1 MNLDQAKQELIRRYK
16 YLYEN
21 AYLIL
26 EPFMYEQSEK
36 EFLETQKRCLEK
48 YHMCPLKEPSI
59 YLKID
64 HLDRINS
71 LFEEFLLSDKPL
83 EKTLLYMTIE
93 SKRNNKYYLEEVKIG
108 LKLLEKLNAK
118 QISPFK
124 TKLDIGEILEKVTSY
139 IEEQS
144 GDLKTKK
151 RKLKVIREYTKI
163 AGYRNK
169 EKALPNPFLSDFV
182 MPKEDPKPLRDKK
195 DIGIKNNN
203 FISLISLAPFTDN
216 NDSIFTEDER
226 QEIYLEYHDEL
237 PWNLEITCALEEG
250 HENLPRKVRPKRPDN
265 TKPCGNVF
273 YIKEEEIFVNPKE
286 KKYRYYELCPH
297 CGYMVNIPEEI
308 LSVGIKARIE
318 NKCSQDKNS
327 FRRNYLTSELFV
339 YDKLTRNQE
348 IILKK

>member
-1 MNLDQAKQELIRRYK
+1 MA
-16 YLYEN
+16 
-21 AYLIL
+21 
-26 EPFMYEQSEK
+26 
-36 EFLETQKRCLEK
+36 
-48 YHMCPLKEPSI
+48 
-59 YLKID
+59 
-64 HLDRINS
+64 
-71 LFEEFLLSDKPL
+71 LF
-83 EKTLLYMTIE
+83 
-93 SKRNNKYYLEEVKIG
+93 N
-108 LKLLEKLNAK
+108 
-118 QISPFK
+118 K
-124 TKLDIGEILEKVTSY
+124 TK
-139 IEEQS
+139 EELLPEQFPEHIAFIMD
-144 GDLKTKK
+144 GNGRWAKK
-151 RKLKVIREYTKI
+151 RGLPRKFGHREGAKTFKKI
-163 AGYRNK
+163 TRYC
-169 EKALPNPFLSDFV
+169 
-182 MPKEDPKPLRDKK
+182 K

>member
-1 MNLDQAKQELIRRYK
+1 M
-16 YLYEN
+16 
-21 AYLIL
+21 
-26 EPFMYEQSEK
+26 
-36 EFLETQKRCLEK
+36 
-48 YHMCPLKEPSI
+48 
-59 YLKID
+59 
-64 HLDRINS
+64 
-71 LFEEFLLSDKPL
+71 
-83 EKTLLYMTIE
+83 
-93 SKRNNKYYLEEVKIG
+93 
-108 LKLLEKLNAK
+108 
-118 QISPFK
+118 
-124 TKLDIGEILEKVTSY
+124 
-139 IEEQS
+139 
-144 GDLKTKK
+144 
-151 RKLKVIREYTKI
+151 
-163 AGYRNK
+163 
-169 EKALPNPFLSDFV
+169 LPNPFLSDFV

-297 CGYMVNIPEEI
+297 CGYMVNISEEI

-318 NKCSQDKNS
+318 NRCSQDKNS
-327 FRRNYLTSELFV
+327 FRKNYLTSELFV

>member
-1 MNLDQAKQELIRRYK
+1 M
-16 YLYEN
+16 
-21 AYLIL
+21 
-26 EPFMYEQSEK
+26 
-36 EFLETQKRCLEK
+36 
-48 YHMCPLKEPSI
+48 
-59 YLKID
+59 
-64 HLDRINS
+64 
-71 LFEEFLLSDKPL
+71 
-83 EKTLLYMTIE
+83 
-93 SKRNNKYYLEEVKIG
+93 
-108 LKLLEKLNAK
+108 
-118 QISPFK
+118 
-124 TKLDIGEILEKVTSY
+124 
-139 IEEQS
+139 
-144 GDLKTKK
+144 
-151 RKLKVIREYTKI
+151 
-163 AGYRNK
+163 
-169 EKALPNPFLSDFV
+169 LPNPFLSDFV

-203 FISLISLAPFTDN
+203 FIFLISLAPFTDN
-216 NDSIFTEDER
+216 NDSIFTENER

-237 PWNLEITCALEEG
+237 PWNLEITCTLEEG

-318 NKCSQDKNS
+318 NRCSQDKNS